1 LVIRFAIKTILCSKD
16 SELGPVLRE
25 IRFLRANRHPCI
37 IDVHDAFIT
46 ANPVRVVNIVMHYCE
61 SGTLA
66 SVISSAKKNRSSI
79 PEAQLSKWF
88 IQLLLALN
96 FLHSNHTLHRDLKPM
111 NVMLTEGGELLKVA
125 DFGLAVNI
133 DESDQGTHLEE
144 VSVSSILVFFFC
156 LFSFV

>member
-1 LVIRFAIKTILCSKD
+1 
-16 SELGPVLRE
+16 
-25 IRFLRANRHPCI
+25 
-37 IDVHDAFIT
+37 
-46 ANPVRVVNIVMHYCE
+46 MHYCE

-144 VSVSSILVFFFC
+144 VSTSVSFSSFSIFPFL
-156 LFSFV
+156 